1 MHNFHTDK
9 AVLVNVKFLHCLQ
22 LIAFVIFKPEAQYQS
37 LLAITLHDVG
47 SWKQHT
53 AFLNSKNCHLFLWH
67 IARTF

>member
-22 LIAFVIFKPEAQYQS
+22 LIAFVIFKQKHNIFVRLPVFISYQ
-37 LLAITLHDVG
+37 LHDVG

-53 AFLNSKNCHLFLWH
+53 AFLNAKKCHIFL
-67 IARTF
+67 